1 MSGFFESE
9 LFYLLVGG
17 VVMLLIWIFVKKGRL
32 PEEEPSVLERIL
44 MFGGI
49 VVTITAVLILL
60 FRADVLDK
68 PGQEEEEDQPEL
80 SSYEREPSGCSK
92 PKNKFKDFNN
102 E

>member
-17 VVMLLIWIFVKKGRL
+17 VVMLVIWLFVKKGRL

-44 MFGGI
+44 MFAGI
-49 VVTITAVLILL
+49 VVTVTALLVLV
-60 FRADVLDK
+60 FRADVLDT
-68 PGQEEEEDQPEL
+68 PGQGQEEDKPEL

-92 PKNKFKDFNN
+92 PKNKFKEYKN

>member
-9 LFYLLVGG
+9 LFYILLAG
-17 VVMLLIWIFVKKGRL
+17 VLMLVIWIFMKKGRL
-32 PEEEPSVLERIL
+32 PEEEPSILERIL

-49 VVTITAVLILL
+49 IATLTAVLILL

-68 PGQEEEEDQPEL
+68 GGEGQEEDKPEL

-92 PKNKFKDFNN
+92 PKNEFKEFEN